1 MLVPEFAVSRRAQTK
16 RRMKNLPTAA
26 VTQLLDSVA
35 KGDAGA
41 EAALFDLVSRDLR
54 ALANAHMRREGPG
67 HTLQATALVNEAYL
81 RLFGGAKVAPNSRK
95 HFFGMASK
103 VMRQVLVDHAR
114 KRDAGKRG
122 GQRRQVTLDEGMA
135 VGSAQYDVQLAV
147 HEAIAALAEQDERQ
161 AQILDWHLFAGQSDK
176 EIAETLGISERT
188 VERDI
193 RSGKLFVRRQL
204 DRP

>member
-1 MLVPEFAVSRRAQTK
+1 
-16 RRMKNLPTAA
+16 
-26 VTQLLDSVA
+26 
-35 KGDAGA
+35 
-41 EAALFDLVSRDLR
+41 
-54 ALANAHMRREGPG
+54 
-67 HTLQATALVNEAYL
+67 
-81 RLFGGAKVAPNSRK
+81 
-95 HFFGMASK
+95 
-103 VMRQVLVDHAR
+103 
-114 KRDAGKRG
+114 
-122 GQRRQVTLDEGMA
+122 VTLDEGMA